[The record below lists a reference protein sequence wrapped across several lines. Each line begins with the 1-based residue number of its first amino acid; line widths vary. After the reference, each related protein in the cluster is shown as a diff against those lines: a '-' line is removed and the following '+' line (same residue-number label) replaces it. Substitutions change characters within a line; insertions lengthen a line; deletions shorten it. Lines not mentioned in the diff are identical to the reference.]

1 MIAIGNIFYDS
12 EKYVQNTKK
21 WEMQPIIN
29 HAWFTIYKICRFGL
43 KVYFSFKCYSSHQY
57 VRKYSTS
64 SQYVSYKIP
73 INNNKHKW
81 KVNSPSLYD
90 HLSNLP
96 SSLNLNIYQGLKL
109 LSPHQGPVLDL
120 MGPAAAFFGPAL
132 RRQVF
137 GRSIKLSLQ
146 LITVAATFPGKN
158 GVG

>member
-1 MIAIGNIFYDS
+1 MRLWKRKFMIAIGNIFYDS

-21 WEMQPIIN
+21 WEMQSIIN
-29 HAWFTIYKICRFGL
+29 HAWFTIYKI
-43 KVYFSFKCYSSHQY
+43 
-57 VRKYSTS
+57 
-64 SQYVSYKIP
+64 SQ
-73 INNNKHKW
+73 NQW

-90 HLSNLP
+90 HLFMTISNLP

>member
-1 MIAIGNIFYDS
+1 M
-12 EKYVQNTKK
+12 
-21 WEMQPIIN
+21 
-29 HAWFTIYKICRFGL
+29 YKIRKSGKCNPSLIMHDLPYIKSVGL
-43 KVYFSFKCYSSHQY
+43 VLKCIFHLNAIQDIKY

-132 RRQVF
+132 RRQAF